1 LNSFV
6 QSVGPTVVTVAVA
19 TSVFTCKPG
28 RDANA
33 VLIALAAWSENAL
46 PEISAS
52 VPVIF
57 ALPLPNRDNSFNRE
71 LAVLPNSGGAPG
83 LTWVLSTMR
92 SVGNMR
98 LAAASIVWRVAWS
111 GSEPESV
118 SVSALPSLTAVNA

>member
-1 LNSFV
+1 M
-6 QSVGPTVVTVAVA
+6 A

-28 RDANA
+28 SDASA

-57 ALPLPNRDNSFNRE
+57 AFPLPNRDSSFNTE
-71 LAVLPNSGGAPG
+71 FTVLPNSGGAPG

-98 LAAASIVWRVAWS
+98 FAAASIAWCVAWS

-118 SVSALPSLTAVNA
+118 SVSALPSLTALNE